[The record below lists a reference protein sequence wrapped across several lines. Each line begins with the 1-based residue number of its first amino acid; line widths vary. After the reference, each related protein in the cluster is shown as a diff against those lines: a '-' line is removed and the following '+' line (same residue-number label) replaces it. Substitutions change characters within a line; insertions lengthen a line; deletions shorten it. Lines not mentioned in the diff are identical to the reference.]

1 MSKPFWQTKQLHE
14 MTHSEWE
21 SVCDGCAKC
30 CLVQLQDEET
40 EQLVFT
46 SIACDLLKA
55 GSCQC
60 SDYANR
66 STKVPSCM
74 TMTPENVEECA
85 EFAPPSCAYRLL
97 LEGEPLPPWHQLQS
111 GSRETIHQTGNS
123 VRGRIK
129 FEREVKLDDL
139 EDYVVDWP

>member
-1 MSKPFWQTKQLHE
+1 MSKPFWETKQLDE
-14 MTHSEWE
+14 MTHSQWE

-30 CLVQLQDEET
+30 CLVQLQDEAT

-46 SIACDLLKA
+46 NIACDLLKA
-55 GSCQC
+55 GNCQC

-66 STKVPSCM
+66 SVKVPTCM

-97 LEGEPLPPWHQLQS
+97 LQGDPLPAWHHLRS
-111 GSRETIHQTGNS
+111 GSRDTIHETGNS

-129 FEREVKLDDL
+129 FEREIKLDDL

>member
-1 MSKPFWQTKQLHE
+1 MFKPFWQTKSLHE

-74 TMTPENVEECA
+74 SMTPENVEECA
-85 EFAPPSCAYRLL
+85 EFAPASCAYRLL
-97 LEGEPLPPWHQLQS
+97 LEGKPLPPWHHLQS

-129 FEREVKLDDL
+129 FEREVRLDDL

>member
-1 MSKPFWQTKQLHE
+1 MFKPFWQTKQLHE

-46 SIACDLLKA
+46 SIACDLLNA

-74 TMTPENVEECA
+74 TMTPETVEECA
-85 EFAPPSCAYRLL
+85 EFAPASCAYRLL
-97 LEGEPLPPWHQLQS
+97 LEGKPLPPSHHLLS

-129 FEREVKLDDL
+129 LEREVKLDDL
-139 EDYVVDWP
+139 EDYVVGWP

>member
-1 MSKPFWQTKQLHE
+1 MSKPFWETKQLHE
-14 MTHSEWE
+14 MTHSQWE

-46 SIACDLLKA
+46 NIACDLLKA
-55 GSCQC
+55 GNCQC

-66 STKVPSCM
+66 SVKVPTCM
-74 TMTPENVEECA
+74 TMTPENLEECA

-97 LEGEPLPPWHQLQS
+97 LQGEPLPVWHHLRS
-111 GSRETIHQTGNS
+111 GSRDTIHETGNS

-129 FEREVKLDDL
+129 FVREIKLDDL

>member
-1 MSKPFWQTKQLHE
+1 MPKPFWQTKKLHE

-30 CLVQLQDEET
+30 CLQQLQDEET

-46 SIACDLLKA
+46 NIACDLLQA
-55 GSCQC
+55 QSCQC
-60 SDYANR
+60 TDYANR
-66 STKVPSCM
+66 SIKVPTCM

-85 EFAPPSCAYRLL
+85 AFAPPSCAYRLL
-97 LEGEPLPPWHQLQS
+97 LQGEPLPPWHHLQS
-111 GSRETIHQTGNS
+111 GSRETIHETGNS

-129 FEREVKLDDL
+129 FQREVKHDEL

>member
-14 MTHSEWE
+14 MTHVEWE

-30 CLVQLQDEET
+30 CLQQLQDEET

-46 SIACDLLKA
+46 NIACDLLQA

-60 SDYANR
+60 GDYVNR
-66 STKVPSCM
+66 STKVPTCM
-74 TMTPENVEECA
+74 TMTPENVKECA
-85 EFAPPSCAYRLL
+85 AFAPASCAYRLL
-97 LEGEPLPPWHQLQS
+97 LQGESLPPWHHLQS
-111 GSRETIHQTGNS
+111 GSRETIHETGNS

-139 EDYVVDWP
+139 EEYVVDWP